1 MASELRISRPV
12 LILSLAV
19 VLAVAGGATLAIG
32 QSGGVVNTCYN
43 STTGD
48 LRVITPAAPRECQ
61 ANETALP
68 LGSGPGPQ
76 GPQGPAGASGTDE
89 TASDQA
95 AAGAL
100 PQVLMKKAKP
110 LSLKQRAQLEQQGKQ
125 PQALSVYNDK
135 GWSFP
140 GKGAPG
146 TGRVVASLQLPA
158 GRWVIV
164 TKATVWEISG
174 HLNCVLQAGGDYD
187 QMTAWESGMIA
198 GNVVHRFKEPGR
210 ALLRCAEGD
219 SGYLGISDIKL
230 TAIEVGQLQNK
241 PAPEAL

>member
-1 MASELRISRPV
+1 MSRPV
-12 LILSLAV
+12 LILLLALI
-19 VLAVAGGATLAIG
+19 LAVAGGATLAIG
-32 QSGGVVNTCYN
+32 QSGGVLNACYN

-48 LRVITPAAPRECQ
+48 VRVITAAAPRACQ
-61 ANETALP
+61 ASETAAQ

-76 GPQGPAGASGTDE
+76 GPPGPAGPSSADE
-89 TASDQA
+89 TAADEA

-100 PQVLMKKAKP
+100 PQVLMKKSKP
-110 LSLKQRAQLEQQGKQ
+110 LSPKQRALLKQ
-125 PQALSVYNDK
+125 DKQDQALSVYNDK

-140 GKGAPG
+140 GKSPPG

-164 TKATVWEISG
+164 TKATVWELSG

-198 GNVVHRFKEPGR
+198 GTVVHKFSEPAR
-210 ALLRCAEGD
+210 ALLRCVEGD
-219 SGYLGISDIKL
+219 SGYVGISDVKL
-230 TAIEVGQLQNK
+230 TAIEVGKLTNK